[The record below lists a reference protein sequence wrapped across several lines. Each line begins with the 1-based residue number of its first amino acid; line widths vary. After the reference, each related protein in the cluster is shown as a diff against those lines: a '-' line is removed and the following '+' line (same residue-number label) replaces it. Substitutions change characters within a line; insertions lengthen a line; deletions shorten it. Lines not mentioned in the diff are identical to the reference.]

1 MTKVVINGTFDI
13 LHLGHLQML
22 EFARSIENSH
32 VLVLI
37 DSDTRVKELKGRD
50 RPINTARERKTM
62 LEALRFVDEVKI
74 FRTSE
79 ELENLI
85 KEYGPDIMVKGSD
98 YIGKPIIGEQY
109 CKEIRYYNY
118 VNGYSTTNK
127 IKSITFK
134 NQL

>member
-1 MTKVVINGTFDI
+1 MTKVVVNGTFDI

-37 DSDTRVKELKGRD
+37 DSDARVKELKGRD

-85 KEYGPDIMVKGSD
+85 KDYDPDIMVKGSD

-118 VNGYSTTNK
+118 VDGYSTTNK
-127 IKSITFK
+127 IKSIA
-134 NQL
+134 NRR